1 MTLKE
6 VYNKFLNELVS
17 FYSKNEIENHFFW
30 SIEEVLGLRKIQYSL
45 NADQNVEEDKQ
56 FKLKGILDRL
66 KQQEPIQYILG
77 YTEFYG
83 LRFEVNSTVLIPR
96 PETEELVDWVIK
108 DHQNSE
114 PLSILDVGTGSG
126 CIPITIKSQ
135 LERHQV
141 FGVDISKDALETA
154 KHNAKRNNVE
164 VNFIKADI
172 LSMNKLPIEADVI
185 ISNPPYVKY
194 SEQAQMAKN
203 VLDYE
208 PHLALFVE
216 NEDPLVF
223 YRKIIALAKN
233 KGRPTDVYFE
243 LNAFHKDDYIAMLK
257 DLDCQSYEFRSDFR
271 GKPRLLKVKF

>member
-1 MTLKE
+1 MGYALLSHAG
-6 VYNKFLNELVS
+6 VSNARNETVWVLES
-17 FYSKNEIENHFFW
+17 
-30 SIEEVLGLRKIQYSL
+30 VLGLSRLDIHVSPETPIDHSL
-45 NADQNVEEDKQ
+45 WSRAEEA
-56 FKLKGILDRL
+56 FRRRAAG
-66 KQQEPIQYILG
+66 EPLQYILG
-77 YTEFYG
+77 TQEFRG
-83 LRFEVNSTVLIPR
+83 LDMSVRPGVLIPR

-135 LERHQV
+135 LKRHQV

-223 YRKIIALAKN
+223 
-233 KGRPTDVYFE
+233 
-243 LNAFHKDDYIAMLK
+243 
-257 DLDCQSYEFRSDFR
+257 
-271 GKPRLLKVKF
+271 